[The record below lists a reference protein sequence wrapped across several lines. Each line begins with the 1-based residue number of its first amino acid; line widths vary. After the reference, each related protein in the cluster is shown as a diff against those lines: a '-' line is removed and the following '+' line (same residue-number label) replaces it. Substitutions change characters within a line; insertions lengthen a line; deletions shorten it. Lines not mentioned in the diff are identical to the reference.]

1 MTSNLELPVFT
12 NNSEVELGGKWGM
25 VIDQDLCTG
34 CQACVA
40 ACAME
45 NNVPFVGETD
55 MAYGRGMH
63 WIRVE
68 RLWENLE
75 GDYQDVKMTDYQPL
89 MCQQCHNAP
98 CEPVC
103 PVYAAV
109 HSMSEDLNLQVYNRC
124 VGTRYC
130 ANNCPYQARVFN
142 WRDYTDYREGN
153 AAHTVNTANNDPSWA
168 VLQNQLNPD
177 VTVRRRGVMEKC
189 TFCIQRIHKAEDTAK
204 SEGRE
209 IRDGEFTTACAQACP
224 ANAITFGRI
233 DDPESMVSKAAETS
247 RGSHLLEEMRTMP
260 RVTYLAG
267 GA

>member
-1 MTSNLELPVFT
+1 MTDKMQAPVSKNNEIVTSNV
-12 NNSEVELGGKWGM
+12 WGM

-45 NNVPFVGETD
+45 NNIPFVGEVD
-55 MAYGRGMH
+55 AGYGRSIQ

-68 RLWENLE
+68 RFWQGSFPNI
-75 GDYQDVKMTDYQPL
+75 KMTPYQPV

-103 PVYAAV
+103 PVFASV
-109 HSMSEDLNLQVYNRC
+109 HSESEDLNLQVYNRC

-130 ANNCPYQARVFN
+130 ANNCPYQVRVFN
-142 WRDYTDYREGN
+142 WRDYTDARIHPELV
-153 AAHTVNTANNDPSWA
+153 T
-168 VLQNQLNPD
+168 LQNQLNPD

-189 TFCIQRIHKAEDTAK
+189 TFCVQRIRHAEDTAD
-204 SEGRE
+204 SENRQ
-209 IRDGEFTTACAQACP
+209 IRDGEVVPACAQACP
-224 ANAITFGRI
+224 ADAIIFGKL
-233 DDPESMVSKAAETS
+233 DDPNSKVSQASATS
-247 RGSHLLEEMRTMP
+247 RGSHLLEELGTLP